1 MKRVTLIVMSL
12 IMSTVYSVAQEHMSF
27 LGISIEG
34 SIDDFANKLVT
45 EKGFVIA
52 EVNDYESQTF
62 VMETKKLIG
71 AFEEFEPCN
80 VYVRLMTD
88 SLTEISSVLV
98 EIDTLAYPKETFDNL
113 IEKYDER
120 YGEHSTWDGIE
131 WRFREGEIAMGVNG
145 GKFYIAFLNREEV
158 LIRSR
163 KALEESKENL
173 MKALMESSKQNQT
186 VKEIC
191 GIPFGTSIEEA
202 RTILENKYGYP
213 EYSSD
218 KMVITYK
225 HKSYAGIRFDTIHF
239 LFESDGVHSFMNGC
253 VFILNAET
261 LREAKKKRDML
272 YEKLNEKYFM
282 LSDKD
287 ENGNTYYVGG
297 YAPIG
302 DGCAFVINILKY
314 EKELARLY
322 NPYAARLM
330 YGTYRYVKEEF

>member
-1 MKRVTLIVMSL
+1 MKRVTLVVMSL
-12 IMSTVYSVAQEHMSF
+12 IMSAVYSVAQEHMSF
-27 LGISIEG
+27 LGVSIEG

-45 EKGFVIA
+45 EKGFTIA
-52 EVNDYESQTF
+52 EVNDYRNQNFT
-62 VMETKKLIG
+62 METKKLIG
-71 AFEEFEPCN
+71 SFEGFDNCN
-80 VYVRLMTD
+80 VYVRLMKD
-88 SLTEISSVLV
+88 SLTEVSSVLV
-98 EIDTLAYPKETFDNL
+98 RIDTLAYKKESFDKL
-113 IEKYDER
+113 ISRYDESL
-120 YGEHSTWDGIE
+120 GEHSDWNGIE
-131 WRFREGEIAMGVNG
+131 WHFREGEIAMGFEDG
-145 GKFYIAFLNREEV
+145 YFCIAFLNREEEM
-158 LIRSR
+158 IRTR
-163 KALEESKENL
+163 KALEVSKENL

-202 RTILENKYGYP
+202 KTMLENKYGYP

-218 KMVITYK
+218 KMVVTYK

-272 YEKLNEKYFM
+272 YEKLNEKYYM

-287 ENGNTYYVGG
+287 ENGNTFYVGG

-330 YGTYRYVKEEF
+330 YGTYKYVKEEF